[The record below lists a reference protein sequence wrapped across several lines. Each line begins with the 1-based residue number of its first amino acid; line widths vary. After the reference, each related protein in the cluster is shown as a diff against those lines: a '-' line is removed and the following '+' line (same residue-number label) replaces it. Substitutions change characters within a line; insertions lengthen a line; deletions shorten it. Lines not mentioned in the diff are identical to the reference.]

1 MTLKSDNILKE
12 TPQQNIEIGEKIEAI
27 MQKIDIWSTLINHKT
42 QFFNCKKRV

>member
-27 MQKIDIWSTLINHKT
+27 MQKIDIWST
-42 QFFNCKKRV
+42 